1 MNSSYNLKQKWKLDS
16 PRFASA
22 MLGPSSLL
30 ATLVLV
36 QPSDAYSTDSRLDDK
51 HITHVVVF
59 YTWLSYTLHLFLRKK
74 LKNTLQQLV
83 FCRYFISHRPRC
95 IPGGF
100 SGAAQR
106 RLPSST
112 SGPAMFQGLLGTAA
126 SAGMGLSY
134 AVMAPTCVFISW
146 LDKGYKLFHSMVDQA
161 KSLSGWQS

>member
-1 MNSSYNLKQKWKLDS
+1 MNSSYSLKQKWKLDS

-74 LKNTLQQLV
+74 TEEYPPTASVLQV
-83 FCRYFISHRPRC
+83 FYFTPSPLHPWRFLRC
-95 IPGGF
+95 STTEAAIIYQRSRHV
-100 SGAAQR
+100 SG
-106 RLPSST
+106 SSGH
-112 SGPAMFQGLLGTAA
+112 SC
-126 SAGMGLSY
+126 LSRDG
-134 AVMAPTCVFISW
+134 AVICCHGSNVRVYFLAR
-146 LDKGYKLFHSMVDQA
+146 
-161 KSLSGWQS
+161 

>member
-59 YTWLSYTLHLFLRKK
+59 YTWLSYTLHLFFRKK
-74 LKNTLQQLV
+74 NEEYPPTASVLQV
-83 FCRYFISHRPRC
+83 FY
-95 IPGGF
+95 F